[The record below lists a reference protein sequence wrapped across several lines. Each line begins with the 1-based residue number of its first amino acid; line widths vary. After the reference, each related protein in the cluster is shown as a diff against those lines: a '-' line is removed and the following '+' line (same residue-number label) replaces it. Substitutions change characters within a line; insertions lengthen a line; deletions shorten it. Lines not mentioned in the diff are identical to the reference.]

1 MPAMD
6 AAAGELEDGPEGA
19 AGFAGGTTAEGA
31 GAAGGFITAGAET
44 AGAAAE
50 GDTGPGAGAAG
61 LLRTPRVA
69 ASLACASLFSAASA
83 ADSASEAPLIC
94 LRTFTATSSGMELE
108 CVFFSVTP

>member
-1 MPAMD
+1 MPALD
-6 AAAGELEDGPEGA
+6 AAAGELEDGPEGT
-19 AGFAGGTTAEGA
+19 AGFACGTTAEGA

-44 AGAAAE
+44 VGAAAE
-50 GDTGPGAGAAG
+50 GDTGPGASG

-94 LRTFTATSSGMELE
+94 LRTFTATSSGIELE
-108 CVFFSVTP
+108 CVFFSATP